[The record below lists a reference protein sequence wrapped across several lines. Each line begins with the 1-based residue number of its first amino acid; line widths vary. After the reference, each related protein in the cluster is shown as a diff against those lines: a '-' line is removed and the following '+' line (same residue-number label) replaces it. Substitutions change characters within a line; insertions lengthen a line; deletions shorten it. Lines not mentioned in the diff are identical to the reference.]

1 MSAQR
6 SRTLWFIGVAVFVVF
21 VDQLL
26 KNLVIQSLTPGVSQD
41 FIGSVLRLRLTFNDS
56 AAFSLGWG
64 VTWFFTLVSSVAA
77 LVLLWES
84 LKVKTRNWALL
95 GGVLLGGVTGN
106 LLDRLLRAPGF
117 PNGHVVDYLQIPF
130 NFPIF
135 NLADCCIC
143 VGIALIA
150 IAVIRGKKIGG

>member
-6 SRTLWFIGVAVFVVF
+6 RRTLWFIGVAILVIFL
-21 VDQLL
+21 DQLI

-41 FIGSVLRLRLTFNDS
+41 FLGSILRLRLTFNDS

-64 VTWFFTLVSSVAA
+64 VTWIFTVISSLAV
-77 LVLLWES
+77 LVLLWQS
-84 LKVKTRNWALL
+84 MRVQTRNWAVL

-106 LLDRLLRAPGF
+106 LLDRLLRSPGF

-135 NLADCCIC
+135 NLADSCIC
-143 VGIALIA
+143 VGIGLVA